1 MSQDQ
6 STSNQHST
14 PVLTHAVSFQLA
26 PCSIGKS
33 EADCCLLRAGDLSG
47 EPAAANPEA
56 STMGGMFDG
65 LSVDT
70 EQSGAQP
77 HQQQQADGLQ
87 QRQGGFAGGSAM
99 PGHPQGAQH
108 SRQSPLDLL
117 GGLSQPAPQHQAA
130 HAAAGESCSLC
141 WALFC
146 PSWHPEWPTGGL
158 LSQCWVACSK
168 WCCHFQ
174 SEAG

>member
-1 MSQDQ
+1 
-6 STSNQHST
+6 
-14 PVLTHAVSFQLA
+14 
-26 PCSIGKS
+26 
-33 EADCCLLRAGDLSG
+33 
-47 EPAAANPEA
+47 
-56 STMGGMFDG
+56 MGGMFDG

-108 SRQSPLDLL
+108 SGQSPLDLL

-130 HAAAGESCSLC
+130 HAAAGESCSRFVGLC
-141 WALFC
+141 SVLC
-146 PSWHPEWPTGGL
+146 GIESGQQVDL
-158 LSQCWVACSK
+158 LSQCWLARSKWRRHLQPVAACSVGIGL
-168 WCCHFQ
+168 CLL
-174 SEAG
+174 